1 MRQEKKVILLA
12 GPTASGKSK
21 LAIKLAQYFDG
32 EIINADS
39 MQIYKEISIL
49 TSKPNSQDIKAIKHH
64 LYGFNSVK
72 KKFSTGHWLKLV
84 VKKIEEQWENERMPI
99 VVGGTGLYFKALTDG
114 LVKIPD
120 IPNKTRTQI
129 RKLHKKIGQKNFFI
143 QLIKLDPLAK
153 RLVLPSDT
161 QRSMRAYEVK
171 KFTNKSLFEFLK
183 ETKSNFNNNVFKK
196 LFINTPRE
204 LLHKKIEK
212 RVEKMFNDG
221 VIDEVKKFKIGFCAC
236 ILAGG
241 IITVSPASYAQEQS
255 NLVAPAPNQVDVIPV
270 VSNNDA
276 YAFESDDVTHPPL
289 RLTPDKSTLIRLPRA
304 AGSIIVGNPNH
315 LNILPDSS
323 LTLVAV
329 PRMPGASFF
338 TVLDKDG
345 EVVMQRHVIVAS
357 PSKKYVR
364 IRRTC
369 NGDAAGS
376 GAHGQAG
383 CGWRARWHAGARGG
397 LLLPLRS
404 AHQARRRRRP
414 EGGVGGE
421 GGAHAGRVG
430 GRGGRAGTGDPQA
443 SSVCRPVRVLILI
456 ERWFKRL
463 DSRIAGPI
471 SAGWSR

>member
-1 MRQEKKVILLA
+1 MRQEKKAILLA

-129 RKLHKKIGQKNFFI
+129 RKLHKKIGQKKFFT

-196 LFINTPRE
+196 LFINTSRE

-221 VIDEVKKFKIGFCAC
+221 AVDEVKKFCKMKVNKELSSNKI
-236 ILAGG
+236 IG
-241 IITVSPASYAQEQS
+241 IKEIKDYLQGK
-255 NLVAPAPNQVDVIPV
+255 I
-270 VSNNDA
+270 
-276 YAFESDDVTHPPL
+276 
-289 RLTPDKSTLIRLPRA
+289 TLIKTKELITQKTRQYAKRQ
-304 AGSIIVGNPNH
+304 
-315 LNILPDSS
+315 
-323 LTLVAV
+323 
-329 PRMPGASFF
+329 F
-338 TVLDKDG
+338 T
-345 EVVMQRHVIVAS
+345 
-357 PSKKYVR
+357 
-364 IRRTC
+364 
-369 NGDAAGS
+369 
-376 GAHGQAG
+376 
-383 CGWRARWHAGARGG
+383 WARGHMKSWEMIYSPNIND
-397 LLLPLRS
+397 L
-404 AHQARRRRRP
+404 
-414 EGGVGGE
+414 
-421 GGAHAGRVG
+421 
-430 GRGGRAGTGDPQA
+430 
-443 SSVCRPVRVLILI
+443 
-456 ERWFKRL
+456 FKKT
-463 DSRIAGPI
+463 INKI
-471 SAGWSR
+471 S

>member
-21 LAIKLAQYFDG
+21 LAIKLSQYFDG

-39 MQIYKEISIL
+39 MQVYKEISIL

-129 RKLHKKIGQKNFFI
+129 RKLHKKIGQKKFFT

-153 RLVLPSDT
+153 RLVLSSDT

-221 VIDEVKKFKIGFCAC
+221 VIDEVKKFCKMKVNKELSSNKI
-236 ILAGG
+236 IG
-241 IITVSPASYAQEQS
+241 IKEIRDYLQGKT
-255 NLVAPAPNQVDVIPV
+255 
-270 VSNNDA
+270 
-276 YAFESDDVTHPPL
+276 
-289 RLTPDKSTLIRLPRA
+289 TLIKAKELITQKTRQYAKRQ
-304 AGSIIVGNPNH
+304 
-315 LNILPDSS
+315 
-323 LTLVAV
+323 
-329 PRMPGASFF
+329 F
-338 TVLDKDG
+338 T
-345 EVVMQRHVIVAS
+345 
-357 PSKKYVR
+357 
-364 IRRTC
+364 
-369 NGDAAGS
+369 
-376 GAHGQAG
+376 
-383 CGWRARWHAGARGG
+383 WARGHMKSWEMIYSPNIND
-397 LLLPLRS
+397 L
-404 AHQARRRRRP
+404 
-414 EGGVGGE
+414 
-421 GGAHAGRVG
+421 
-430 GRGGRAGTGDPQA
+430 
-443 SSVCRPVRVLILI
+443 
-456 ERWFKRL
+456 FKKT
-463 DSRIAGPI
+463 INKI
-471 SAGWSR
+471 S